1 MSVAYTI
8 VKEEAPPPL
17 YDLTVITV
25 CYNALQGLKQTTDS
39 VLAAKKR
46 TAGVTIEHLVV
57 DGGSADGTPE
67 WLQQMKADGC
77 IESYVS
83 APDRGIYD
91 AMNKGINLARGKIL
105 FFLNAG
111 DAFTEQPLQPCLA
124 PILEGLT
131 AHVAARARLTEEKTG
146 RVVGIS
152 SYRPQVTYIVTP
164 CCHQAYYATAEL
176 YRRSGGYAARD
187 FRCCADGDSM
197 AAHTSLCGEA
207 LAVEVETAHF
217 AVGGFSQ
224 NTAERFLDEWLVFT
238 WKHHDRALARAAA
251 NEETAQRLT
260 SYLLYYALLLTDWQR
275 RYHPIP
281 QEVLQH
287 YAEVC
292 RAAAELPQQR
302 AGIRRL
308 LLYVAEQ
315 CVPQLLTSPALPL
328 LQRFAVCYKVRFFR
342 RRVLVPQESSFT
354 SLLRVC
360 EAEFRLNLGN
370 LIRALKGRKR

>member
-25 CYNALQGLKQTTDS
+25 CYNAFNGLKQTTES

-46 TAGVTIEHLVV
+46 NAGVTVEHLVV
-57 DGGSADGTPE
+57 DGGSTDGTPE
-67 WLQQMKADGC
+67 WLRQMVADGC
-77 IESYVS
+77 IEAYVS
-83 APDRGIYD
+83 EPDRGIYD
-91 AMNKGINLARGKIL
+91 AMNKGINMARGKVL

-111 DAFTEQPLQPCLA
+111 DTFTEQPLQPCLA
-124 PILEGLT
+124 PILDGRT

-146 RVVGIS
+146 RVIGRT
-152 SYRPQVTYIVTP
+152 SYHPHATYIVTP

-197 AAHTSLCGEA
+197 AEHTSLCGEA
-207 LAVEVETAHF
+207 LAVDVETAHF

-238 WKHHDRALARAAA
+238 WKHHARALARAAV
-251 NEETAQRLT
+251 NEKTAHCLT
-260 SYLLYYALLLTDWQR
+260 GFLLHYALLLTDWQQ
-275 RYHPIP
+275 RYHPVP

-292 RAAAELPQQR
+292 RGAAELPQQLP
-302 AGIRRL
+302 GVRRML
-308 LLYVAEQ
+308 RYVAEH
-315 CVPQLLTSPALPL
+315 CVPL
-328 LQRFAVCYKVRFFR
+328 LQNAPVLPLPERCAVYGKVRYLR
-342 RRVLVPQESSFT
+342 RRMAAPQESPLT
-354 SLLRVC
+354 SLLQVGVG
-360 EAEFRLNLGN
+360 ELRLRIGN
-370 LIRALKGRKR
+370 LIRRLTGRQR